1 MRNAGGYLKSW
12 LGRFEKLTPGRP
24 DPWLLLPALALV
36 LLGLL
41 MVLNTTYFLSL
52 EKTGAPFYFIR
63 RQLFN
68 TAVGVAVLFLFS
80 RFSACGL
87 RRLALPL
94 MIVAA
99 AMLVAVWIPGLGVI
113 RGGARRWLKLGPLL
127 AEPSEVVK
135 LAAAFLLAEVLSK
148 RDERMDRFVSGSLPA
163 FLIIA
168 PLAALIL
175 KQPDFGTTV
184 MLSMLLFAMLFAAGA
199 RPAHLVSAG
208 TAALGLLLFQAGHET
223 YRMRRLITFLD
234 PWNTAQGAGFQL
246 VQSFIALGAGGGW
259 GVGLGASRQK
269 MFYLPQ
275 AHTDFVF
282 AVIGEEFGMAGALAV
297 IALFGIILWR
307 GMRIAHN
314 ETDHFASLLAVGL
327 TALLSLQALVNIAV
341 VIGLLPTKGLPL
353 PFVSYGGTAM
363 VTSMAALGALLA
375 LGRRQAVRCE

>member
-127 AEPSEVVK
+127 AD
-135 LAAAFLLAEVLSK
+135 L
-148 RDERMDRFVSGSLPA
+148 
-163 FLIIA
+163 
-168 PLAALIL
+168 
-175 KQPDFGTTV
+175 
-184 MLSMLLFAMLFAAGA
+184 
-199 RPAHLVSAG
+199 
-208 TAALGLLLFQAGHET
+208 
-223 YRMRRLITFLD
+223 RR
-234 PWNTAQGAGFQL
+234 
-246 VQSFIALGAGGGW
+246 S
-259 GVGLGASRQK
+259 
-269 MFYLPQ
+269 
-275 AHTDFVF
+275 
-282 AVIGEEFGMAGALAV
+282 
-297 IALFGIILWR
+297 
-307 GMRIAHN
+307 
-314 ETDHFASLLAVGL
+314 
-327 TALLSLQALVNIAV
+327 
-341 VIGLLPTKGLPL
+341 
-353 PFVSYGGTAM
+353 
-363 VTSMAALGALLA
+363 
-375 LGRRQAVRCE
+375 

>member
-12 LGRFEKLTPGRP
+12 LGRFETVTRRRP
-24 DPWLLLPALALV
+24 DPWLWLPALALV

-41 MVLNTTYFLSL
+41 MVLGTTYFLNI
-52 EKTGAPFYFIR
+52 EKTGARFYFFR

-68 TAVGVAVLFLFS
+68 TAVGSGVLFLFS
-80 RFSACGL
+80 QFSVRGL

-94 MIVAA
+94 MAVAA
-99 AMLVAVWIPGLGVI
+99 AMLLAVWIPGLGVV
-113 RGGARRWLKLGPLL
+113 RGGARRWLSVGPLL
-127 AEPSEVVK
+127 AEPSELVK

-148 RDERMDRFVSGSLPA
+148 RDERMGRFTSGPLPA
-163 FLIIA
+163 FLIVA
-168 PLAALIL
+168 PLAGLIL
-175 KQPDFGTTV
+175 AQPDFGATV
-184 MLSMLLFAMLFAAGA
+184 MLAVLLFAMLFAAGA
-199 RPAHLVSAG
+199 RPAHLASAG
-208 TAALGLLLFQAGHET
+208 AGALGLLLFQAGHKA
-223 YRMRRLITFLD
+223 YRMRRLMAFLD
-234 PWNTAQGAGFQL
+234 PWNAAQGAGFQL

-282 AVIGEEFGMAGALAV
+282 AVIGEEFGIAGALAV
-297 IALFGIILWR
+297 IALFAIILWR
-307 GMRIAHN
+307 GMRIARN
-314 ETDHFASLLAVGL
+314 ETDNFASLLAVGL
-327 TALLSLQALVNIAV
+327 TMLLSLQALVNIAV

-375 LGRRQAVRCE
+375 LGRRQAV